1 MRVIHYLNQFFGGLG
16 GEEKAGTPLET
27 RDGAIGPGKLLEQLL
42 GAEARMVM
50 TLICGDNYAVENQE
64 SLIAAAL
71 EKIRACKADLF
82 VAGPCFL
89 AGRYGVAAGALGSA
103 VQSQIEIPV
112 VTGMARENP
121 GADIYREPLYI
132 IDSGDNAAQMREVLG
147 RMAHLADKLMRNEP
161 IGFPAEEGYIARGLI
176 RDQFVEKSAAERLV
190 EMVHRE
196 NEASRSSRKWRRQR
210 FNRCPCLPGSRT

>member
-42 GAEARMVM
+42 GAEGRLVM

-103 VQSQIEIPV
+103 VQSQIGIPV

-121 GADIYREPLYI
+121 GADLYREPLYI
-132 IDSGDNAAQMREVLG
+132 IDSGDSAARMRDVLEK
-147 RMAHLADKLMRNEP
+147 MAHLAVKLM
-161 IGFPAEEGYIARGLI
+161 GTSQSVFPP
-176 RDQFVEKSAAERLV
+176 
-190 EMVHRE
+190 
-196 NEASRSSRKWRRQR
+196 RRVILR
-210 FNRCPCLPGSRT
+210 AV